1 MYNLYYLKSNL
12 DNRIYIGITKYPEKR
27 HKDHLRYS
35 IRESHYNGNWIRK
48 TLEKGWSI
56 DMVVLCKN
64 LSSNGISRI
73 N

>member
-48 TLEKGWSI
+48 TAVFLAL
-56 DMVVLCKN
+56 VN
-64 LSSNGISRI
+64 
-73 N
+73 